1 MRIRSSV
8 LTAVGLALA
17 VVHPL
22 SAQDQGRRITGQI
35 IDKDDKAP
43 VPSVLVTVTGYTI
56 SAITNDAGKFTL
68 RNVPAGATGITTRRI
83 GYVSAAVKLVADQED
98 YTISLAHDVLHLEQQ
113 VITGIATTTS
123 SKNST
128 TDDKVLSSDQLNGAP
143 TATVEEALQGK
154 VPGAVIEANSGAPG
168 GGLQL
173 QLRGITSI
181 YGTNAVPLY
190 VVDGVITTNLAINS
204 GLNALTSA
212 GSGGNG
218 GPTPGMQDQ
227 SVNRIADL
235 NPADI
240 ESVEVMESAAA
251 SAIYG
256 DKAAAGVVL
265 ITTKH
270 GQAGKPQINA
280 SQKFGTFNLNH
291 EVPTL
296 HVPLSLAYTQG
307 AAAGL
312 SKADVLA
319 NYNECN
325 GFCDF
330 QKSLYGGGQLSYESD
345 VSITGGSDNTQ
356 YFLSGLAKYDNGI
369 ELNTGYNKQSARANV
384 VQHFGSTITGSVN
397 ITYAADQTRRGIN
410 GNDNLGISGY
420 DNLAY
425 APSWYNMAAHLAS
438 GRYVPEPFGFNG
450 NAYDVATRSRTPEV
464 VNRFIGGANLDWKV
478 FSSNIQQLDIV
489 AQGGADHANIHDQ
502 FYVPPDEAVEANAS
516 YLGVATFQASYIQ
529 NTNYSVS
536 LVHRLTGVSG
546 LNATTSIGLTRDKV
560 QWQQSDNV
568 GEGLP
573 LGQAQYT
580 FGIFQVPYQH
590 EEETNNQ
597 AFYGQEQLLLFGDKL
612 SLTGGVNAER
622 SSNNGGINRY
632 YLFPKG
638 GASYRIPNLAS
649 VVDELK
655 LRFAYGQ
662 AGTVPNYGVKFNE
675 EQLALIN
682 GINGERFG
690 TIVGDPNIRPEVNTG
705 LETGFDLTMFKSR
718 AQFSATVYQ
727 KRITNLLLQAGL
739 APSTGAT
746 NQWINGGQITD
757 EGLDLS
763 ITARPIQIG
772 AFSWQTNENFGR
784 NYARVDNLPIPS
796 FTAGSAFGQGNY
808 RVQVGASPTA
818 IWVNNPGQVQWG
830 NAEPAFTMGFG
841 NEFNFGPLHL
851 HTFLDLRR
859 GQSTINLTQNYY
871 DSFGN
876 SPDTSAETFRLN
888 HASYAYVQ
896 DASFLKLREV
906 TLRYDLPARFVRT
919 AGQGWIRTAALSVSG
934 RNLRT
939 WTKYV
944 GPDPEVSNFGT
955 QLLGR
960 GQDVT
965 PYPPWRSYFI
975 GIDLGL

>member
-8 LTAVGLALA
+8 CAAVALILT
-17 VVHPL
+17 VVHAA

-35 IDKDDKAP
+35 IDQDDKAP
-43 VPSVLVTVTGYTI
+43 VPATLVTVTGYTI
-56 SAITNDAGKFTL
+56 NTITNDAGKFTL
-68 RNVPAGATGITTRRI
+68 RNVPAGAVSLTTRRI
-83 GYVSAAVKLVADQED
+83 GYVSATIKLTPDQND
-98 YTISLAHDVLHLEQQ
+98 YTVALAHDVLHLEQQ
-113 VITGIATTTS
+113 VITGVATTIST
-123 SKNST
+123 KNSS
-128 TDDKVLSSDQLNGAP
+128 TDDKILTSDQLNGAP
-143 TATVEEALQGK
+143 TTTVEDALQGK
-154 VPGAVIEANSGAPG
+154 VPGALIENNSGAPG

-173 QLRGITSI
+173 EIRGVTSI
-181 YGTNAVPLY
+181 YGTNATPLY
-190 VVDGVITTNLAINS
+190 VVDGIITTNIAINS
-204 GLNALTSA
+204 GLNALTAA
-212 GSGGNG
+212 GSAAGTGA
-218 GPTPGMQDQ
+218 PGTQDQ

-235 NPADI
+235 NPADLEAI
-240 ESVEVMESAAA
+240 EVMESAAA

-270 GQAGKPQINA
+270 GQAGKPKINA

-291 EVPTL
+291 EVPVL

-307 AAAGL
+307 TAAGM
-312 SKADVLA
+312 SKPQILAD
-319 NYNECN
+319 YNACN

-330 QKSLYGGGQLSYESD
+330 QKSLYGGGELSYESD
-345 VSITGGSDNTQ
+345 VSIAGGSDNTQ

-384 VQHFGSTITGSVN
+384 VQHFGSTITGSLN
-397 ITYAADQTRRGIN
+397 LTYAADQTRRGIN

-425 APSWYNMAAHLAS
+425 APSWYNMAAHLPNGS
-438 GRYVPEPFGFNG
+438 YVPEPFGFNG
-450 NAYDVATRSRTPEV
+450 NAYDVAARSRTPEV
-464 VNRFIGGANLDWKV
+464 VNRLIGGANIDWKV
-478 FSSNIQQLDIV
+478 FSTNSMTLDVV

-502 FYVPPDEAVEANAS
+502 FYVPPDEAVELNNS
-516 YLGVATFQASYIQ
+516 YQGVATFQAAYIQ

-546 LNATTSIGLTRDKV
+546 ISATTSIGLTRDKT
-560 QWQQSDNV
+560 QWQQSNNT

-573 LGQAQYT
+573 LGQTQYT
-580 FGIFQVPYQH
+580 FGIFQVPFQH

-597 AFYGQEQLLLFGDKL
+597 AFYGQEQLLLL
-612 SLTGGVNAER
+612 SDRLTLSGGLNAER
-622 SSNNGGINRY
+622 SSNNGGIDRY

-638 GASYRIPNLAS
+638 GASFRLPNL
-649 VVDELK
+649 VTGLDELK
-655 LRFAYGQ
+655 LRFSYGQ

-690 TIVGDPNIRPEVNTG
+690 TIVGDPHIRPETNTG
-705 LETGFDLTMFKSR
+705 IETGFDLTMFKSR
-718 AQFSATVYQ
+718 AQLSATVYQ

-739 APSTGAT
+739 APSSGAT

-757 EGLDLS
+757 QGLDLS
-763 ITARPIQIG
+763 LTARPIVVG
-772 AFSWQTNENFGR
+772 LFSWETTENFAR
-784 NYARVDNLPIPS
+784 NYARVDNLPIPG
-796 FTAGSAFGQGNY
+796 FIAGSAFGQGNY
-808 RVQVGASPTA
+808 RVEVGASPTA
-818 IWVNNPGQVQWG
+818 IWVNNPGQIQSG
-830 NAEPAFTMGFG
+830 NAEPAYTVGFG
-841 NEFNFGPLHL
+841 NDLNYGPLHL

-859 GQSTINLTQNYY
+859 GQAAINLTQNYY

-876 SPDTSAETFRLN
+876 SPDTAAQTYRLN
-888 HASYAYVQ
+888 HASFAYVE

-906 TLRYDLPARFVRT
+906 TLRYDLPSRFVRSASQGLVGT
-919 AGQGWIRTAALSVSG
+919 ATLSVSG

-965 PYPPWRSYFI
+965 PYPPSRSYFI
-975 GIDLGL
+975 SIDLGL